1 MTEPLSRRAALRQTL
16 GLSLGLG
23 LGMNVSFLGSGA
35 MAADSRSPKLVV
47 IICRG
52 AMDGLSVSPPAHD
65 TAYLDLR
72 GAIAIPPDR
81 ALPLDSDFGLHPKLV
96 NVQRLALA
104 GQARIAPAVAW
115 PVHIRSHFEAQD
127 LLETGADKLYG
138 VQTGW
143 LNRTVQALGGDK
155 PARAIAVAPQA
166 PLILQGTAAYDTW
179 SPGTPFNPAGSR
191 LVGILQDLYQPDPI
205 LGPAFAAGLAV
216 EHEAMAL
223 NANAP
228 ALKANDARDFATAAA
243 RFLAAPGG
251 PAIAVISLD
260 GFDTHAGQ
268 GAAEGQLA
276 NRLSGLDDVM
286 AGLETGL
293 AADWARTAVVVAT
306 EFGRTARIN
315 GSGGTD
321 HGTASTLILAGG
333 SIKGRGIVG
342 DWPGLAAGQL
352 FENRD
357 TAPTLD
363 MRRVFKTLIVEHLGV
378 DRHLADT
385 QVFPESRD
393 AGLIS
398 GLI

>member
-1 MTEPLSRRAALRQTL
+1 MTHPLSRRTALRM
-16 GLSLGLG
+16 SVGLG
-23 LGMNVSFLGSGA
+23 LTVSFLGTEA
-35 MAADSRSPKLVV
+35 MAAERRSPKLVV

-52 AMDGLSVSPPAHD
+52 AMDGLSVSPPSHD
-65 TAYLDLR
+65 PAYLDLR
-72 GAIAIPPDR
+72 GSIAITPDK
-81 ALPLDSDFGLHPKLV
+81 ALALDSDFGLHPKLATL
-96 NVQRLALA
+96 QRLALA

-115 PVHIRSHFEAQD
+115 PLHIRSHFEAQD

-143 LNRTVQALGGDK
+143 LNRTVQALSEDRS
-155 PARAIAVAPQA
+155 ARAIAVAPQA
-166 PLILQGTAAYDTW
+166 PLILQGPAAYDTL
-179 SPGTPFNPAGSR
+179 SPGAPFNPAGSR
-191 LVGILQDLYQPDPI
+191 LAGILQDLYQPDPI

-260 GFDTHAGQ
+260 GFDTHANQ

-276 NRLSGLDDVM
+276 NRLAGLDDVL
-286 AGLETGL
+286 AGLEKGL
-293 AADWARTAVVVAT
+293 GSDWAQTAVVVAT
-306 EFGRTARIN
+306 EFGRTAHVN
-315 GSGGTD
+315 GTGGTD

-333 SIKGRGIVG
+333 AIKGGGIIG
-342 DWPGLAAGQL
+342 DWPGLGSGQL

-385 QVFPESRD
+385 RVFPESHD

-398 GLI
+398 GLV

>member
-1 MTEPLSRRAALRQTL
+1 MTHPLSRRTALRM
-16 GLSLGLG
+16 SLGLG
-23 LGMNVSFLGSGA
+23 LTVSFLGTEA
-35 MAADSRSPKLVV
+35 MAADRRSPKLVV

-52 AMDGLSVSPPAHD
+52 AMDGLSVSPPSHD
-65 TAYLDLR
+65 PAYLDLR
-72 GAIAIPPDR
+72 GAIAIPPDK
-81 ALPLDSDFGLHPKLV
+81 ALALDSDFGLHPKLATI
-96 NVQRLALA
+96 QRLALA

-115 PVHIRSHFEAQD
+115 PLHIRSHFEAQD

-143 LNRTVQALGGDK
+143 LNRTVQALSEDRS
-155 PARAIAVAPQA
+155 ARAIAVAPQA
-166 PLILQGTAAYDTW
+166 PLILQGPAAYDTW
-179 SPGTPFNPAGSR
+179 SPGAPFNPAGSR
-191 LVGILQDLYQPDPI
+191 LASILQDLYQPDPV
-205 LGPAFAAGLAV
+205 LGPAFASGLAV

-260 GFDTHAGQ
+260 GFDTHANQ

-276 NRLSGLDDVM
+276 NRLAGLDDVL
-286 AGLETGL
+286 AGLEKGL
-293 AADWARTAVVVAT
+293 GSDWAQTAVVVAT
-306 EFGRTARIN
+306 EFGRTAHVN
-315 GSGGTD
+315 GTGGTD

-333 SIKGRGIVG
+333 AIKGGGIIG
-342 DWPGLAAGQL
+342 DWPGLGSGQL

-385 QVFPESRD
+385 RVFPESHD

-398 GLI
+398 GLV

>member
-1 MTEPLSRRAALRQTL
+1 
-16 GLSLGLG
+16 
-23 LGMNVSFLGSGA
+23 
-35 MAADSRSPKLVV
+35 
-47 IICRG
+47 
-52 AMDGLSVSPPAHD
+52 
-65 TAYLDLR
+65 
-72 GAIAIPPDR
+72 
-81 ALPLDSDFGLHPKLV
+81 
-96 NVQRLALA
+96 
-104 GQARIAPAVAW
+104 
-115 PVHIRSHFEAQD
+115 
-127 LLETGADKLYG
+127 
-138 VQTGW
+138 
-143 LNRTVQALGGDK
+143 
-155 PARAIAVAPQA
+155 
-166 PLILQGTAAYDTW
+166 
-179 SPGTPFNPAGSR
+179 
-191 LVGILQDLYQPDPI
+191 
-205 LGPAFAAGLAV
+205 
-216 EHEAMAL
+216 
-223 NANAP
+223 
-228 ALKANDARDFATAAA
+228 
-243 RFLAAPGG
+243 
-251 PAIAVISLD
+251 
-260 GFDTHAGQ
+260 
-268 GAAEGQLA
+268 
-276 NRLSGLDDVM
+276 M

>member
-1 MTEPLSRRAALRQTL
+1 MTHALSRRATLRL
-16 GLSLGLG
+16 GFGLG
-23 LGMNVSFLGSGA
+23 LGVTFLGTTA
-35 MAADSRSPKLVV
+35 LAAYARSPRLVV

-52 AMDGLSVSPPAHD
+52 AMDGLSVSPPLHD
-65 TAYLDLR
+65 PAYAALR
-72 GAIAIPPDR
+72 GAIAIPPDK
-81 ALPLDSDFGLHPKLV
+81 ALPLDGDFGLHPKLV
-96 NVQRLALA
+96 NIQRLALA

-127 LLETGADKLYG
+127 LLESGADKLYG
-138 VQTGW
+138 TQTGW
-143 LNRTVQALGGDK
+143 LNRTVQALSEDRA
-155 PARAIAVAPQA
+155 ARAIAVAPQA
-166 PLILQGTAAYDTW
+166 PLILQGPAAYDTW
-179 SPGTPFNPAGSR
+179 SPGAPFNPAGSR
-191 LVGILQDLYQPDPI
+191 LAGILQDLYQPDPL

-260 GFDTHAGQ
+260 GFDTHANQ
-268 GAAEGQLA
+268 GAADGQLA
-276 NRLSGLDDVM
+276 NRLSGLDDVV
-286 AGLETGL
+286 AGLEKGL
-293 AADWARTAVVVAT
+293 GPDWAQTAVVVAT
-306 EFGRTARIN
+306 EFGRTAHVN
-315 GSGGTD
+315 GTGGTD
-321 HGTASTLILAGG
+321 HGTASTLIVAGG
-333 SIKGRGIVG
+333 ALKAGGLLG
-342 DWPGLAAGQL
+342 DWPGLGQGQL

-378 DRHLADT
+378 DRRLADT
-385 QVFPESRD
+385 RVFPDSRD

-398 GLI
+398 GLV

>member
-1 MTEPLSRRAALRQTL
+1 MTHPLSRRTALRM
-16 GLSLGLG
+16 SLGLG
-23 LGMNVSFLGSGA
+23 LTVSFLGTEA
-35 MAADSRSPKLVV
+35 MAADRRSPKLVV

-52 AMDGLSVSPPAHD
+52 AMDGLSVSPPSHD
-65 TAYLDLR
+65 PAYLDLR
-72 GAIAIPPDR
+72 GAIAIPPDK
-81 ALPLDSDFGLHPKLV
+81 ALALDSDFGLHPKLATL
-96 NVQRLALA
+96 QRLALA

-115 PVHIRSHFEAQD
+115 PLHIRSHFEAQD

-143 LNRTVQALGGDK
+143 LNRTVQALSEDRS
-155 PARAIAVAPQA
+155 ARAIAVAPQA
-166 PLILQGTAAYDTW
+166 PLILQGPAAYDTW
-179 SPGTPFNPAGSR
+179 SPGAPFNPAGSR
-191 LVGILQDLYQPDPI
+191 LASILQDLYQPDPV
-205 LGPAFAAGLAV
+205 LGPAFASGLAV

-260 GFDTHAGQ
+260 GFDTHANQ

-276 NRLSGLDDVM
+276 NRLAGLDDVL
-286 AGLETGL
+286 AGLEKGL
-293 AADWARTAVVVAT
+293 GSDWAQTAVVVAT
-306 EFGRTARIN
+306 EFGRTAHVN
-315 GSGGTD
+315 GTGGTD

-333 SIKGRGIVG
+333 AIKGGGIIG
-342 DWPGLAAGQL
+342 DWPGLGSGQL

-385 QVFPESRD
+385 RVFPESHD

-398 GLI
+398 GLV